1 MVIQMVNSSDIPR
14 PESID
19 FFEKSIRQHNKVID
33 LKKLNEYYYSI
44 ELDDGRNYKIYLT
57 NIYTVSLA
65 DVMEFSST
73 YDIDAIVTISS
84 WNGYT
89 LEAKEYS
96 QSIGKGLFLFGELMG
111 ALNFAK
117 PEEYFSRY
125 HDGKKYYDGVR

>member
-1 MVIQMVNSSDIPR
+1 MVNSSDIPR
-14 PESID
+14 PESVE
-19 FFEKSIRQHNKVID
+19 FFEKAIRQHNKVID
-33 LKKLNEYYYSI
+33 LKKVNEYYYSV

-65 DVMEFSST
+65 DVMEISSS
-73 YDIDAIVTISS
+73 YDIDAIVTISM

-96 QSIGKGLFLFGELMG
+96 QTIGKGLFLFNELMG
-111 ALNFAK
+111 ALNFEK
-117 PEEYFSRY
+117 PEEYFSGY